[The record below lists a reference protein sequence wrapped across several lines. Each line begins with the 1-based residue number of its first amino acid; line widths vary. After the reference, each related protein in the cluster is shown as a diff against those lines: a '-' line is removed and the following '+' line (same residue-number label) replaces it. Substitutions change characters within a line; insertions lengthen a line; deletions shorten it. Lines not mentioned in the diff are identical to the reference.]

1 MLGFLGGTETCA
13 AGVFKLRMSNAYLT
27 QIKDT
32 PADKSRL
39 AGAVPA
45 NDAASLKRIYAIE
58 EIAARSGGQRLLSM
72 MSGAT

>member
-1 MLGFLGGTETCA
+1 MRGWRLQAENVERL
-13 AGVFKLRMSNAYLT
+13 LT

-32 PADKSRL
+32 PTDKSRF

-45 NDAASLKRIYAIE
+45 NDAASSKHIYAIE